1 MTATFLTFATMNY
14 PKIILKKDKERSA
27 LHFHPWI
34 FSGAIQQQDKDLKEG
49 DIAEVFSS
57 NDKYLGTGHFHKGTI
72 TVRLFSFDQCEI
84 NETFWQHKFDKAFE
98 LRKKT
103 VLSENKNTNAYR
115 LIHAEGDGLPGL
127 IVDVYGSTAVIQTHT
142 IGMYNLRKTF
152 AKILSKQ
159 FKVVYDKG
167 ADSMAKQTDLTTTNE
182 YLIREENHQ
191 DENIIIEN
199 GLHFRVDW
207 ESGQKTGFF
216 LDQRDNRMLL
226 KQYSKNR
233 KVLNTFCYTG
243 GFSVYALSGDAEL
256 VHSVDSSKKAMELTD
271 ENVALNFNTDKHT
284 SFTKDVFD
292 FIKHQETVYD
302 VIVLDPPTFAKH
314 LSAVKN
320 AMVGYRNLNTE
331 AIKRISSGGIIFTFS
346 CSQAIDRE
354 LFRKIIFQ
362 SAAQAKRQVKILHQL
377 TQPAD
382 HPVSIYHPEGEY
394 LKGLVLYVE

>member
-1 MTATFLTFATMNY
+1 MNY
-14 PKIILKKDKERSA
+14 PKIKLKKDKERSA

-72 TVRLFSFDQCEI
+72 TVRLFSFEQCEI
-84 NETFWQHKFDKAFE
+84 NENFWQHKFDKAFE
-98 LRKKT
+98 LRRKT

-142 IGMYNLRKTF
+142 IGMYNLRETF
-152 AKILSKQ
+152 AKILAKH
-159 FKVVYDKG
+159 FKAVYDKS
-167 ADSMAKQTDLTTTNE
+167 ADSMAKQTDLTTINE
-182 YLIREENHQ
+182 YLISEAIPQH
-191 DENIIIEN
+191 ENIIIEN
-199 GLHFRVDW
+199 GLRFRVEW

-243 GFSVYALSGDAEL
+243 GFSVYALSGDAAL

-284 SFTKDVFD
+284 SFKKDFFD

-302 VIVLDPPTFAKH
+302 VIVLDPPAFAKH

-331 AIKRISSGGIIFTFS
+331 AIKRIS
-346 CSQAIDRE
+346 E
-354 LFRKIIFQ
+354 
-362 SAAQAKRQVKILHQL
+362 
-377 TQPAD
+377 
-382 HPVSIYHPEGEY
+382 
-394 LKGLVLYVE
+394 